1 MSNLRQFVYNS
12 PYPDPW
18 RGRSRTAPPDSASGG
33 VLGSGDEFPNYDSLG
48 ASSRNSLLKAPG
60 PPWEARTM
68 KNIWKITIHACC
80 HLRTVLSHGLNVPN
94 HDGELRLQN
103 CLPNALNMK
112 YDKEQKYN
120 KPHTNKN
127 IRKNL
132 HVPNIVGSI
141 QYIYIK

>member
-1 MSNLRQFVYNS
+1 
-12 PYPDPW
+12 
-18 RGRSRTAPPDSASGG
+18 
-33 VLGSGDEFPNYDSLG
+33 
-48 ASSRNSLLKAPG
+48 
-60 PPWEARTM
+60 M

-80 HLRTVLSHGLNVPN
+80 HLRTVVSHGLNVPN

-141 QYIYIK
+141 HINVVQCVSVEEISIYIYSIIYIYKT